1 MGHDIFEGHDGAPLD
16 TPLCGAGPKIE
27 WAGAEHEKNTVE
39 RERSPANSY
48 RSLPLDA
55 TLTQSSSNYST

>member
-27 WAGAEHEKNTVE
+27 WAGAEHEKKYGGAGAESPKLLPELAPRRNT
-39 RERSPANSY
+39 N
-48 RSLPLDA
+48 
-55 TLTQSSSNYST
+55 TII